1 MDRSA
6 SEPADDTVLVR
17 REGAVMHVS
26 LNRPDARNALNTPV
40 RQELAAAFRQAEADP
55 GVRAVLVTGEG
66 RHFCAGA
73 DIRELRARTML
84 EAGWA
89 PERLDTMV
97 ESLSKPVVGALHGY
111 VLGGGLELALAFTVR
126 LASEDFR
133 GGFPEVKLGIFP
145 ALGGTQRLPRLVG
158 EGRALELMLRGR
170 IIDAREA
177 LGMGLVT
184 EIAPAGELRQRGLA
198 LAQELAA
205 GPPVAMRAIME
216 CVRRAGDLGR
226 ADGLDYDRR
235 LFGIVCGTEDKAE
248 GVDAWLEKRPPRFSG
263 R

>member
-1 MDRSA
+1 MNHPIPDSA
-6 SEPADDTVLVR
+6 SDLVLVR
-17 REGAVMHVS
+17 RDGAVMHLS
-26 LNRPDARNALNTPV
+26 LNRPDARNALNTPM
-40 RQELAAAFRQAEADP
+40 RRALAAALHQAEVDP
-55 GVRAVLVTGEG
+55 QVRAVLVTGEG

-73 DIRELRARTML
+73 DIRELRTRTML

-89 PERLDTMV
+89 PARLDTVV

-111 VLGGGLELALAFTVR
+111 VLGGGLELALAFTIR

-158 EGRALELMLRGR
+158 EGRALELTLRGR
-170 IIDAREA
+170 IVDAQEA
-177 LGMGLVT
+177 LRIGLVT
-184 EIAPAGELRQRGLA
+184 EVVATDKLREQGMA
-198 LAQELAA
+198 IAQELAA

-226 ADGLDYDRR
+226 ADGLDYERR
-235 LFGIVCGTEDKAE
+235 LFGIVCGTADKTE
-248 GVDAWLEKRPPRFSG
+248 GVEAWLEKRPPRFAG
-263 R
+263 K